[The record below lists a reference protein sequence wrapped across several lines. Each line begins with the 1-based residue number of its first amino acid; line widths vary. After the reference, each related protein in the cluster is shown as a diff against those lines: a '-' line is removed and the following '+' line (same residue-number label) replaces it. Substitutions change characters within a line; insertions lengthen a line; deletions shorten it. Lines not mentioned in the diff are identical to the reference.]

1 MNQVVY
7 KNCFT
12 STLKILFYVV
22 FLVNKL
28 GVNLN
33 LDFSMKWV
41 KFKHNNASMDK
52 RLRMIYKNIHFKKKK
67 FKVTMGE
74 WRFEYL
80 TFSLE
85 ILWQLLCWV

>member
-28 GVNLN
+28 GINLN

-41 KFKHNNASMDK
+41 KFKHNNASMDE
-52 RLRMIYKNIHFKKKK
+52 RLRMIYKNIHLKKK

>member
-41 KFKHNNASMDK
+41 KFKHNNASMDEC
-52 RLRMIYKNIHFKKKK
+52 LRMIYKNIHLKKKNSK
-67 FKVTMGE
+67 LQGGNEDLNTWHFRWK
-74 WRFEYL
+74 
-80 TFSLE
+80 
-85 ILWQLLCWV
+85 

>member
-28 GVNLN
+28 GINLN

-41 KFKHNNASMDK
+41 KFKHNNAFVNK
-52 RLRMIYKNIHFKKKK
+52 FVTCEYKAQFK
-67 FKVTMGE
+67 
-74 WRFEYL
+74 
-80 TFSLE
+80 
-85 ILWQLLCWV
+85 